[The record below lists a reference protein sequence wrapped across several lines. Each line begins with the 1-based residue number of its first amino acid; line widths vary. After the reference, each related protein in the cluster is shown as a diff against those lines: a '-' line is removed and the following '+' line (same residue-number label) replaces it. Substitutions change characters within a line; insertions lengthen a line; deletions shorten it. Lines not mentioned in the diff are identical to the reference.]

1 MAKKRSKSSSIGW
14 IIVLALV
21 VIGTAAAVTYHMS
34 TGMGKGIKIPEAKPV
49 PHKNTTTITEIPERK
64 VVIYLPVSEKNRFYL
79 VPATRNTELK
89 GDILSVATKVLL
101 ATNSEKGE
109 AGKLIP
115 QGTKLLVPV
124 KVANDIATLDLNKE
138 FVDNFSGGSTQ
149 ESLVLNSIAHTLVD
163 NSGGKVQKVQILVEG
178 NAVESL
184 GGHFELTDPIEA
196 DSTLLKPKN

>member
-1 MAKKRSKSSSIGW
+1 MAKKKSKSFSFGW
-14 IIVLALV
+14 IVILALV
-21 VIGTAAAVTYHMS
+21 AFGAAAAVTYHMS
-34 TGMGKGIKIPEAKPV
+34 TGMHKEIKIREVKPV
-49 PHKNTTTITEIPERK
+49 PHKNKTTITEIAERK
-64 VVIYLPVSEKNRFYL
+64 VVIYLPEAEKNRFYL
-79 VPATRNTELK
+79 IPVTRTTEFK
-89 GDILSVATKVLL
+89 GDILSVAVKVLL
-101 ATNSEKGE
+101 ATNGEKGE

-115 QGTKLLVPV
+115 QGTKLLVPITGA
-124 KVANDIATLDLNKE
+124 KGIATLDLSKE

-178 NAVESL
+178 NTVESL